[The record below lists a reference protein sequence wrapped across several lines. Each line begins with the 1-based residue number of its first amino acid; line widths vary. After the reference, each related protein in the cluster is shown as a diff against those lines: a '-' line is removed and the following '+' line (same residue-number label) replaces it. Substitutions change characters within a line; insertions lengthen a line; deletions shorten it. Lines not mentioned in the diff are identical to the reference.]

1 MKETSNSKPAY
12 GYIAEFESAAAIYHA
27 AEKVRDAGFKR
38 WDVHSPYPIHGMDAA
53 MGLKKSWLSALVL
66 AFFSN
71 LYACLTH
78 YGDGAAPIFFGSGYI
93 ELKDWWRIGFLLS
106 VVHLVVW
113 LGVGLIWW
121 KVIGV
126 Y

>member
-1 MKETSNSKPAY
+1 MVIAYTYLHYVFASMTAHIVALYAAFLTLAVSAGAPA
-12 GYIAEFESAAAIYHA
+12 
-27 AEKVRDAGFKR
+27 
-38 WDVHSPYPIHGMDAA
+38 
-53 MGLKKSWLSALVL
+53 LLSALVL

-106 VVHLVVW
+106 VIHLVVW